1 MAANSAAA
9 VAAARVH
16 PAILSRSSRQRGS
29 IALTIPYLASFP
41 AAETFGSL
49 RSTPHNFLFALSPLI
64 GDVGSV

>member
-29 IALTIPYLASFP
+29 IAPTIPYFASFP
-41 AAETFGSL
+41 VETLGTL
-49 RSTPHNFLFALSPLI
+49 LHLNFLFALSPLI